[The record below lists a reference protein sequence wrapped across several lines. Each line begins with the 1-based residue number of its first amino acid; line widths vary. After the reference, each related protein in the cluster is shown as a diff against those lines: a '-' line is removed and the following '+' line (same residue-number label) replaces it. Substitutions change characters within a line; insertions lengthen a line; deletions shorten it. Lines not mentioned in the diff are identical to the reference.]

1 MKTDPHP
8 PMPPPNHE
16 AIEAAAAVW
25 LSLRDRGLDES
36 ETAEFMRW
44 MQQDP
49 QHAEVFN
56 ALDRT
61 WRQFD
66 RVSVLRAA
74 GPAARP
80 AKSPRRLAT
89 ALAAAAALALAAVGW
104 QYHLTTQP
112 TAETPVGGLQKL
124 DLPDGSVALLNTDSA
139 VRVRYTAGERRILL
153 DRGEAH
159 FTVARNP
166 DRPFV
171 VAVDAVAVRAVG
183 TAFNVRRRA
192 ESVEVV
198 VTEGRVAVASLL
210 EQGTRSREQDAG
222 NPSSVL
228 SSPSSAVHV
237 AVGEQVTVSL
247 TPAPAAQPPQV
258 DRVASDEMERR
269 LAWQERRLEFD
280 GTPLGEAVAEFN
292 RYNRHQLVI
301 ADPRLAT
308 RRFGG
313 TFRSDGHELFVRL
326 LEENFG
332 VVAERQEAQTML
344 RLAP

>member
-1 MKTDPHP
+1 MKTDSRS
-8 PMPPPNHE
+8 PMPPPIQE
-16 AIEAAAAVW
+16 AVEAAAAVW
-25 LSLRDRGLDES
+25 LSLRDRGLNES

-44 MQQDP
+44 LQQDP

-66 RVSVLRAA
+66 RVSALRAA
-74 GPAARP
+74 GPAVRST
-80 AKSPRRLAT
+80 KSRRWFAT
-89 ALAAAAALALAAVGW
+89 TLAAAAALALAAVGW
-104 QYHLTTQP
+104 QNHQARQP
-112 TAETPVGGLQKL
+112 TAETAVGGLQKL

-139 VRVRYTAGERRILL
+139 VRVRYTEGERRILL

-159 FTVARNP
+159 FTVAKNP
-166 DRPFV
+166 VRPFV

-198 VTEGRVAVASLL
+198 VTEGRVAIATPAENATNPPEVA
-210 EQGTRSREQDAG
+210 A
-222 NPSSVL
+222 
-228 SSPSSAVHV
+228 
-237 AVGEQVTVSL
+237 GEQMTVSL
-247 TPAPAAQPPQV
+247 TPAPAAVPPQV
-258 DRVASDEMERR
+258 NRVAADEMERR

-301 ADPRLAT
+301 ADPRLAA

-313 TFRSDGHELFVRL
+313 TFRSDGHESFVRL

-332 VVAERQEAQTML
+332 VVAERQETQTML